1 MLSKLEKYLIVVL
14 SVIAIVMSILVYIL
28 YVENMVPEC
37 ANNKDNVA
45 SCTESFTIL
54 A

>member
-1 MLSKLEKYLIVVL
+1 MLSKFEKYLILVL

-37 ANNKDNVA
+37 ANDKDNVA
-45 SCTESFTIL
+45 SCNELFAVL